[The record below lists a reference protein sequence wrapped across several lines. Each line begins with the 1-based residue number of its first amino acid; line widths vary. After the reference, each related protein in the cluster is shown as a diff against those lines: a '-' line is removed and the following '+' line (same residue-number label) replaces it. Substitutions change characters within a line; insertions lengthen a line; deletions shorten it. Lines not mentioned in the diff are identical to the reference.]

1 VAAALSRLDAR
12 FVAPALQA
20 LRPGT
25 LGAVTVIINDVRA
38 RLQRGAVRRFWRR
51 PLAGLG
57 GFV

>member
-1 VAAALSRLDAR
+1 
-12 FVAPALQA
+12 
-20 LRPGT
+20 
-25 LGAVTVIINDVRA
+25 VRA